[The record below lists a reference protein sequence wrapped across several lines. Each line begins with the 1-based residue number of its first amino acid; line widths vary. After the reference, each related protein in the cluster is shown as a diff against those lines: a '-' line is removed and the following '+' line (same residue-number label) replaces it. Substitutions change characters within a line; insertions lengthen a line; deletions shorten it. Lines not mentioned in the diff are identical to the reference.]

1 MPGTKEIRMKI
12 RSVNNTR
19 KITKAMEM
27 VAASKMKKSQDR
39 MRATRPYVSKALQIA
54 MHVSHASAEYKHPFL
69 QKRETVRRVGVVVIT
84 TDKGLCGGLNTNV
97 LRAVLQQYK
106 EWQAA
111 GVGVDFCAI
120 GSKGLGFLQRMGGNV
135 VSQAVQI
142 GDRARLEQLIGPVK
156 VLLDKYI
163 AGEIDEIHA
172 FFTRF
177 VNTMR
182 QDPRQGT
189 IIPVPEEFIDE
200 HGETV
205 RSTVKEGGWDYLY
218 EPDAR
223 AVLDAVMTRYGEA
236 LVLQL
241 VAENI
246 ASEQAARMVA
256 MKAASDNAD
265 NLIDELTLIYNKNRQ
280 AGITKEISE
289 IVGGAAAV

>member
-1 MPGTKEIRMKI
+1 MPGTKEIRVKI

-27 VAASKMKKSQDR
+27 VSASKMKKSQER
-39 MRATRPYVSKALQIA
+39 MRATRPYVAKALNIA
-54 MHVSHASAEYKHPFL
+54 MHVSRASAEYHHPFL
-69 QKRETVRRVGVVVIT
+69 EKRASVKRVGVIVVT

-97 LRAVLQQYK
+97 LRLMLQHYK

-111 GVGVDFCAI
+111 GIEAQFCAI
-120 GSKGLGFLQRMGGNV
+120 GGKGLGFIQRMGGKI
-135 VSQAVQI
+135 VSQAVQL
-142 GDRARLEQLIGPVK
+142 GDRAKLAQLIGPVK
-156 VLLDKYI
+156 VLLDKYA
-163 AGEIDEIHA
+163 AGEIDEVHG

-177 VNTMR
+177 FTTMR
-182 QDPRQGT
+182 QDPRHGT
-189 IIPVPEEFIDE
+189 LIPVPQEFIDE
-200 HGETV
+200 RGETIH
-205 RSTVKEGGWDYLY
+205 STLKEGGWDYIY

-223 AVLDAVMTRYGEA
+223 VVLDAVMTRYVEA

-241 VAENI
+241 VAENM
-246 ASEQAARMVA
+246 ASEQSARMVA

-265 NLIDELTLIYNKNRQ
+265 SLIDELTLIYNKNRQ

>member
-1 MPGTKEIRMKI
+1 MAGSKEIRNKI
-12 RSVNNTR
+12 KSVQSTR

-27 VAASKMKKSQDR
+27 VAASKMKKAQDR
-39 MRATRPYVSKALQIA
+39 MRAARPYVIRALQIVL
-54 MHVSHASAEYKHPFL
+54 HVAKANTEYKHPFL
-69 QKRETVRRVGVVVIT
+69 VKRESVKRVGAIVVT

-97 LRAVLQQYK
+97 LRLVLQQYK

-120 GSKGLGFLQRMGGNV
+120 GGKGLGFLQRMGGKV
-135 VSQAVQI
+135 VSQALHI
-142 GDRARLEQLIGPVK
+142 GDRARLAQLIGPVK
-156 VLLDKYI
+156 VLLDKHA
-163 AGEIDEIHA
+163 AGEIDEVHV

-177 VNTMR
+177 FNTMR
-182 QDPRQGT
+182 QDPRHST
-189 IIPVPEEFIDE
+189 LIPVPQEFIGE

-205 RSTVKEGGWDYLY
+205 QDTTKQGGWDYIY

-223 AVLDAVMTRYGEA
+223 VVLDTVMTRYVEA

-246 ASEQAARMVA
+246 ASEQSARMVA
-256 MKAASDNAD
+256 MKAASDNAES
-265 NLIDELTLIYNKNRQ
+265 LIDELTLIYNKNRQ

>member
-1 MPGTKEIRMKI
+1 MKI
-12 RSVNNTR
+12 RSVQNTR

-27 VAASKMKKSQDR
+27 VAASKMKKSQER
-39 MRATRPYVSKALQIA
+39 MRATRPYVAKALQIA
-54 MHVSHASAEYKHPFL
+54 MHVSKASAEYRHPFL
-69 QKRETVRRVGVVVIT
+69 EKREKPVRVGVIVVT

-97 LRAVLQQYK
+97 LRLVLQHYK

-111 GVGVDFCAI
+111 GVGVEFCAL
-120 GSKGLGFLQRMGGNV
+120 GSKGLGFIQRMGGKI
-135 VSQAVQI
+135 VSSAVQL
-142 GDRARLEQLIGPVK
+142 GDRARLAQLIGPVK

-163 AGEIDEIHA
+163 AGEIDEVHV

-177 VNTMR
+177 FNTMR
-182 QDPRQGT
+182 QDPRHGT
-189 IIPVPEEFIDE
+189 LIPVPQEFIDE

-205 RSTVKEGGWDYLY
+205 KSTLKEGGWDYIY

-223 AVLDAVMTRYGEA
+223 VVLDAVMTRYGEA

-256 MKAASDNAD
+256 MKAASDNAES
-265 NLIDELTLIYNKNRQ
+265 LIDELTLIYNKNRQ